1 MRVIMEDKDLATE
14 EKEIRTEENNCD
26 EVKVDSQSEN
36 EDVETIQEELDPKD
50 QELKILREKLTEA
63 NIKVDEL
70 NNKFLRAAADN
81 ENYRK
86 RMVRERE
93 ELQHRTTSRVIEEIL
108 PAIDNMK
115 LGLSA
120 SDIHPEAKILADGFV
135 MVFEQLKNALSQL
148 GVDEIDAS
156 PKDNFDPNSHE
167 CLSQQAS
174 EEIDENKI
182 IATTRS
188 GYRLNGKLLR
198 PAAVI
203 LSTGPLIEDSAESVE
218 KKTEEKQEA

>member
-1 MRVIMEDKDLATE
+1 ME
-14 EKEIRTEENNCD
+14 EKELSKDNSEQEDNSATENTVEA
-26 EVKVDSQSEN
+26 EGQPSAEGISSEN
-36 EDVETIQEELDPKD
+36 ESAGSDDPRDEEIKV
-50 QELKILREKLTEA
+50 LREKLTES
-63 NIKVDEL
+63 NLKVDEL

-120 SDIHPEAKILADGFV
+120 SDVHPEAKIVADGFV

-148 GVDEIDAS
+148 GVEEITAES
-156 PKDNFDPNSHE
+156 GSEFNPNEHE
-167 CLSQQAS
+167 CLSQQANA
-174 EEIDENKI
+174 EIEENKI
-182 IATTRS
+182 VATTRS
-188 GYRLNGKLLR
+188 GYKLNGKLLR
-198 PAAVI
+198 AAAVI
-203 LSTGPLIEDSAESVE
+203 LSTGPAELSATEDSANQE
-218 KKTEEKQEA
+218 TEEANS

>member
-1 MRVIMEDKDLATE
+1 ME
-14 EKEIRTEENNCD
+14 EKEINQEDSEQEAPAQTED
-26 EVKVDSQSEN
+26 QSSSEDVSNEN
-36 EDVETIQEELDPKD
+36 ESGSADPRDEEIKV
-50 QELKILREKLTEA
+50 LRTKLTES
-63 NIKVDEL
+63 NLKVDEL

-120 SDIHPEAKILADGFV
+120 SDIHPEAKIVADGFV
-135 MVFEQLKNALSQL
+135 MVFEQLKNALNQL
-148 GVDEIDAS
+148 GVEEIAAES
-156 PKDNFDPNSHE
+156 GAEFNPNEHE
-167 CLSQQAS
+167 CLSQQANA
-174 EEIDENKI
+174 EVEENKI
-182 IATTRS
+182 VATTRS
-188 GYRLNGKLLR
+188 GYKLSGKLLR

-203 LSTGPLIEDSAESVE
+203 LSTGPAEE
-218 KKTEEKQEA
+218 IAPEEIKNTETEEANS